1 MTTRYVTSNWIDLYN
16 DVHSAFV
23 QASIL
28 ENPFSLSIS
37 YDNCTMD
44 NWNKMQTV
52 QHIHSHQQV
61 EMVHNLS
68 TSSSHNEEAE
78 FRKSAAQIMQV

>member
-1 MTTRYVTSNWIDLYN
+1 MMPIHFQIVG
-16 DVHSAFV
+16 V
-23 QASIL
+23 QNFFQL
-28 ENPFSLSIS
+28 DPFNFSIS
-37 YDNCTMD
+37 YDTCTMD

>member
-1 MTTRYVTSNWIDLYN
+1 
-16 DVHSAFV
+16 
-23 QASIL
+23 
-28 ENPFSLSIS
+28 
-37 YDNCTMD
+37 MD

-78 FRKSAAQIMQV
+78 FRKSAAQTMQV

>member
-1 MTTRYVTSNWIDLYN
+1 M
-16 DVHSAFV
+16 
-23 QASIL
+23 
-28 ENPFSLSIS
+28 SIS

-78 FRKSAAQIMQV
+78 FRKSAAQIMQVWLHCCVNINDYACEKITDM